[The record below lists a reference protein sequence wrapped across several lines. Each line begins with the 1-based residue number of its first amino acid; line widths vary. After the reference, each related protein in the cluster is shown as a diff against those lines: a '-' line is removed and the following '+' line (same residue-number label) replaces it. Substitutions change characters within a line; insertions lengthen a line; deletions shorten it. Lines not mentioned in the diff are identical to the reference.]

1 MLFVALRF
9 SIFLR
14 FVGLCTPGMGLHRM
28 QRTKCICPQ
37 VRLFQGVC
45 WQLMKCMRRGTCS
58 VVSLPQTWTSKTEE
72 EGLFWLSRVWCLS
85 FKICVADFCWT
96 VLGCVLWHAW
106 TNLSEISNLVL
117 PLSADLTPVSFP
129 FPPLVS
135 VTARYECGGYCLS
148 KGMKVAFNVTQGEKA
163 SWTEVKCAI
172 W

>member
-1 MLFVALRF
+1 MKAAKNGPQRVSWHPFQSSLLG
-9 SIFLR
+9 IFWIASFCLDAIR
-14 FVGLCTPGMGLHRM
+14 SFEIQHIFEICIGLCTPGMGLHRM

-45 WQLMKCMRRGTCS
+45 WQLMECMRRGTCS

-96 VLGCVLWHAW
+96 ALGCVFW
-106 TNLSEISNLVL
+106 
-117 PLSADLTPVSFP
+117 
-129 FPPLVS
+129 
-135 VTARYECGGYCLS
+135 YCLS